1 VLNQNNRVVANH
13 TRRVS
18 TDTTHTPARE
28 HACLHGRASCET
40 NQPSRQ
46 ETQVATT
53 LKVNGKTVSVKAEAD
68 TPLLW
73 VVRDEL
79 GLTGT
84 KFGCGAALCGACT
97 VHLDGDP
104 VRPCIVPVSQAEGRA
119 VTTIEGVLR
128 TPLGRALEQAW
139 AADGLQSCDQCR
151 PGRIMA
157 AAALLAQGVD
167 APDEE
172 IEALLDQH
180 ACDCGQRGAA
190 AAALKRAARRA
201 LGAASA
207 SRAERPGGGTVDA
220 SSPAP
225 APEGAERSHR

>member
-1 VLNQNNRVVANH
+1 MAVPRLPASRAAMPTLNLN
-13 TRRVS
+13 
-18 TDTTHTPARE
+18 
-28 HACLHGRASCET
+28 GASVPLDC
-40 NQPSRQ
+40 PPD
-46 ETQVATT
+46 
-53 LKVNGKTVSVKAEAD
+53 L
-68 TPLLW
+68 PLLW
-73 VVRDEL
+73 AIRDGA

-84 KFGCGAALCGACT
+84 RPGCLVGLCGACT